1 MISQANIVVA
11 WPVDNIFVGLGPELR
26 ENIAEAITDSVQ
38 LQNNELMNYIK
49 NTGTDSDV
57 APGMEGLPKMES
69 QLREPAHPDSAVR
82 HFQVTCLSITVD
94 DNCIV
99 YSASNEYDQIY
110 IMIIENRPIELNGG
124 QGHNEPGIS
133 NYKLAIQISHVI
145 TRKMESARASK
156 ISSRAVAS
164 SFGSSQRSQFKVAIH
179 SSKITLL

>member
-11 WPVDNIFVGLGPELR
+11 WPADNIFVGLGPELR

-38 LQNNELMNYIK
+38 LQNDELMNYIK
-49 NTGTDSDV
+49 NTDSDV